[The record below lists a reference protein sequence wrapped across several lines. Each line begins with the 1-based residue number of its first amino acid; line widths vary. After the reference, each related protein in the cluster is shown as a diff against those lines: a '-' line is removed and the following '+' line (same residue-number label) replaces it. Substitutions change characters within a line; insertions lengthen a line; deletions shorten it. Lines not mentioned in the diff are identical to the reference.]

1 MFKEYIS
8 IPVKKLAVEFKSENI
23 SFIES
28 ALKENFVYKDGRFF
42 IKTLE
47 GMMEVSD
54 GDFIIR
60 GLAGEFYP
68 CKAQIFHRS
77 YDEIQD

>member
-42 IKTLE
+42 IKTL
-47 GMMEVSD
+47 
-54 GDFIIR
+54 
-60 GLAGEFYP
+60 
-68 CKAQIFHRS
+68 
-77 YDEIQD
+77 